1 MNISVIFTDV
11 NKLNKTEEF
20 KMVSIKGLDKAEVL
34 LALYNASY
42 IQGMM
47 GFLAAVDNYGIE
59 DARKDIEE
67 QGDDLY
73 FDHLHGRV
81 MKVDI
86 NGDEF
91 DPQLFDKNNG
101 EGSAEKAIEKLRN
114 NGGKN

>member
-1 MNISVIFTDV
+1 
-11 NKLNKTEEF
+11 
-20 KMVSIKGLDKAEVL
+20 MVSIEGLDKAEVH

-67 QGDDLY
+67 HGDDLY
-73 FDHLHGRV
+73 FDYLHGKV

-91 DPQLFDKNNG
+91 DPRLFDRNNG
-101 EGSAEKAIEKLRN
+101 EGAAEKAIEKLRN